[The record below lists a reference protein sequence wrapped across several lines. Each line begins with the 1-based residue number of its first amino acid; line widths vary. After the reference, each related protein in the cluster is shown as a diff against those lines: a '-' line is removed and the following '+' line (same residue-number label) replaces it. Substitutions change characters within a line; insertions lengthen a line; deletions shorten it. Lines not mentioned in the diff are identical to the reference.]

1 MQQINDLKIEIKIQ
15 IIFLSIIVIF
25 LIPIIIF
32 PQSFA
37 SDLSED
43 AEDEIEDAQE
53 EIDEVQEEIDEEKAD
68 GKNTIL
74 AEAKL
79 VEAQTKLNDAQTQF
93 DLGNFENAIELA
105 EQADDLAE
113 EAEDLIGKIP
123 PVKVTICHNEKNTIT
138 ISLNAL
144 QAHLDHGDT
153 EGVCVEPEPEKKV
166 NGGGSGDSQHKTR
179 PTMALS
185 WINFK
190 RIIDDAITFNGF
202 VIDADT
208 HNTDFLKQITRI
220 EEPNNISSKVLA
232 EKGLILTEYLF
243 GCKYVGDTV
252 CQGGFYIKFDRHLI
266 VEDIIPIDDM
276 GKSDNVIVRDVSA
289 SARKVDCI
297 NGLPIQCVLVEAEF
311 TFIKMLDDNTIF
323 AVQNIDS
330 KRRYSFNWFNQGI
343 EVLGIDLSTL
353 TWIAK

>member
-1 MQQINDLKIEIKIQ
+1 MYRTVSLV
-15 IIFLSIIVIF
+15 FLAF
-25 LIPIIIF
+25 LILIFIF

-37 SDLSED
+37 NDLSDD

-68 GKNTIL
+68 GKNTVH

-79 VEAQTKLNDAQTQF
+79 AEAQTKLNDAQTQF
-93 DLGNFENAIELA
+93 DLGNFEDAIELA

-113 EAEDLIGKIP
+113 DAEDLIG
-123 PVKVTICHNEKNTIT
+123 KVTICHNEKNTIT
-138 ISLNAL
+138 ISENAL
-144 QAHLDHGDT
+144 QAHLNHGDT
-153 EGVCVEPEPEKKV
+153 EGVCVEPEPEKKA
-166 NGGGSGDSQHKTR
+166 GGGGDSKHKTR
-179 PTMALS
+179 PTMGFS

-202 VIDADT
+202 VIDAD
-208 HNTDFLKQITRI
+208 NFDTDFLKQITRI
-220 EEPNNISSKVLA
+220 DEPNNISSKVLA

-252 CQGGFYIKFDRHLI
+252 CQGGFYIKFDRDLI
-266 VEDIIPIDDM
+266 VEDIILTDDM
-276 GKSDNVIVRDVSA
+276 GKSDNLIVRDVSA
-289 SARKVDCI
+289 NARKIDCI
-297 NGLPIQCVLVEAEF
+297 DGSPIQCVLVEAEF

-330 KRRYSFNWFNQGI
+330 NRRYSFNWFNEGI
-343 EVLGIDLSTL
+343 EVLDIDLSSL
-353 TWIAK
+353 TWISNSTR

>member
-1 MQQINDLKIEIKIQ
+1 MYRRVSLVS
-15 IIFLSIIVIF
+15 FTF
-25 LIPIIIF
+25 LILIIIF

-37 SDLSED
+37 NDLSED

-79 VEAQTKLNDAQTQF
+79 AEAQTKLNDAQTQF
-93 DLGNFENAIELA
+93 DLGNFEDAIELA
-105 EQADDLAE
+105 EEADDLAE
-113 EAEDLIGKIP
+113 DAEDLIGK
-123 PVKVTICHNEKNTIT
+123 VTVCHNEKNTIT
-138 ISLNAL
+138 ISENAL
-144 QAHLDHGDT
+144 QAHLNHGDT
-153 EGVCVEPEPEKKV
+153 EGACVEPEPEPEPEKKV
-166 NGGGSGDSQHKTR
+166 SGGGSGDSKHKTR

-202 VIDADT
+202 VIDAD
-208 HNTDFLKQITRI
+208 NFDTDFLKQITRI

-243 GCKYVGDTV
+243 GCKYVGDTL
-252 CQGGFYIKFDRHLI
+252 CQGGFYIKFDRDLI
-266 VEDIIPIDDM
+266 VEDIIMTDGM
-276 GKSDNVIVRDVSA
+276 GKTDDVIVRDVSA

-297 NGLPIQCVLVEAEF
+297 DGSPIQCVLVEAEF
-311 TFIKMLDDNTIF
+311 TFIKLLDDNTIF

-330 KRRYSFNWFNQGI
+330 KKRYSFNWFNEGI
-343 EVLGIDLSTL
+343 EVLGIDLSSL
-353 TWIAK
+353 IWVQK

>member
-1 MQQINDLKIEIKIQ
+1 MKIKIQ

-25 LIPIIIF
+25 LMGVLLVGFVSI
-32 PQSFA
+32 
-37 SDLSED
+37 D
-43 AEDEIEDAQE
+43 A
-53 EIDEVQEEIDEEKAD
+53 K
-68 GKNTIL
+68 KP
-74 AEAKL
+74 
-79 VEAQTKLNDAQTQF
+79 TK
-93 DLGNFENAIELA
+93 I
-105 EQADDLAE
+105 
-113 EAEDLIGKIP
+113 
-123 PVKVTICHNEKNTIT
+123 TICHNEKNTLLIPEK
-138 ISLNAL
+138 AL
-144 QAHLDHGDT
+144 QPHLDHGDT
-153 EGVCVEPEPEKKV
+153 VGACKEPEPQRK
-166 NGGGSGDSQHKTR
+166 GGGSGDSGHKTR

-202 VIDADT
+202 VIDADN

-266 VEDIIPIDDM
+266 VEDIILIDDM

-297 NGLPIQCVLVEAEF
+297 DGSQIQCVLVDAEF
-311 TFIKMLDDNTIF
+311 TFIKLLDDNTIF

-330 KRRYSFNWFNQGI
+330 KRRYSFNWFNEGI
-343 EVLGIDLSTL
+343 EVLDIDLTL
-353 TWIAK
+353 TWIPK